1 MNASIILLIDSVVA
15 RCVSTVH
22 THSLPQALP
31 SFSYNCLQICGMLK
45 SVLGLSSAVLAVLF
59 QGLFGAG
66 HVIAFLMLVG

>member
-1 MNASIILLIDSVVA
+1 
-15 RCVSTVH
+15 
-22 THSLPQALP
+22 
-31 SFSYNCLQICGMLK
+31 MLK